1 MCGRFYV
8 DGDVWEELRRLTE
21 RTGSWELLTGKENME
36 GESRGDVFPS
46 CRALVLRGL
55 QSHLD
60 LQKMKWG
67 YEVPG
72 LKKEIINARSETVRE
87 KRLFCQ
93 DFTYRRCL
101 IPARSFYEW
110 KRDEAKKVR
119 YRFYDGNG
127 ILYLAGIYHASEQ
140 GDEFAILTREAQGC
154 MLGIHDR
161 MPVLIRQEDVEAW
174 LFSGD
179 EAEELLNSSL
189 QGLKRER
196 AEDRGKEEEYEQ
208 LSLF

>member
-8 DGDVWEELRRLTE
+8 DGDVWEELRRLAE

-36 GESRGDVFPS
+36 TESRGDVFPS

-93 DFTYRRCL
+93 DFAYRRCL

-110 KRDEAKKVR
+110 KRDEVKKVR

-140 GDEFAILTREAQGC
+140 GDEFAILTRKAEGC

-179 EAEELLNSSL
+179 EAGELLNSSL

>member
-8 DGDVWEELRRLTE
+8 DGDVWEELRRLAE

-36 GESRGDVFPS
+36 TESRGDVFPS

-67 YEVPG
+67 YEAPG

-87 KRLFCQ
+87 KHLFCQ
-93 DFTYRRCL
+93 DFAYRRCL
-101 IPARSFYEW
+101 IPARGFYEW

-140 GDEFAILTREAQGC
+140 GDEFAILTRKVEGC

-174 LFSGD
+174 LFSGE
-179 EAEELLNSSL
+179 EAGELLNSSL

>member
-8 DGDVWEELRRLTE
+8 DGDVWEELRRLAE

-36 GESRGDVFPS
+36 TESRGDVFPS